1 MLTTR
6 SNGILDLTRL
16 DIGDHVAEP
25 LLVWDLEQRGTAE
38 QPFVIL
44 TLGNSKGK
52 LPSAPFWSEEVARL
66 DGITR
71 GSVVRV
77 QGEVTA
83 YRERRQLKVHQI
95 RKLPSEGVCWTAL
108 MPSVGDVTG
117 YWSELDRA
125 RAALRAPRLRAVL
138 DLFYEDP
145 AFRARYQECP
155 ASLSGHHARLGGLLQ
170 HTWEVARIGKSI
182 SDSVGADSEL
192 VLAGALLHDI
202 GKLESYTW
210 AGSFGMT
217 ARGSLHGHVVLGTLA
232 LDRRLRQGAAPPCT
246 EPEADLLQHLVL
258 SHHGL
263 LEHGAPVTPM
273 TLEAE
278 VLHFADN
285 ASAKSSSMRDALEAE
300 ENFGAGEL
308 VSSRAI
314 WQLDRRRVYRGRCDW
329 GRENGT
335 AA

>member
-1 MLTTR
+1 MVTAR
-6 SNGILDLTRL
+6 PNGILDLTRL
-16 DIGDHVAEP
+16 GIGEQVSEP
-25 LLVWDLEQRGTAE
+25 LLVWDLEQRGSAD

-44 TLGNSKGK
+44 TLGNSKGR
-52 LPSAPFWSEEVARL
+52 LQSAPFWSEEVPRL
-66 DGITR
+66 EGITR
-71 GSVVRV
+71 GSVVTVR
-77 QGEVTA
+77 GEVTA

-108 MPSVGDVTG
+108 MPSVEDVSR
-117 YWSELDRA
+117 YWRELDEA
-125 RAALRAPRLRAVL
+125 RASLQAPRLRAVL
-138 DLFYEDP
+138 DLFYDDP
-145 AFRARYQECP
+145 GFRRCYQECP

-170 HTWEVARIGKSI
+170 HTWEVARIGRSI

-217 ARGSLHGHVVLGTLA
+217 PRGSLYGHVVLGTLA
-232 LDRRLRQGAAPPCT
+232 LDRRLRQGAELPCT
-246 EPEADLLQHLVL
+246 EQEADLLQHLVL

-263 LEHGAPVTPM
+263 LEHGAPVAPM

-285 ASAKSSSMRDALEAE
+285 ASAKSSSMSEALETG

-308 VSSRAI
+308 VSSRTI
-314 WQLDRRRVYRGRCDW
+314 WQLDRRRVYRGRSEW
-329 GRENGT
+329 GR
-335 AA
+335 